1 MAKTSKA
8 EKRSVEILKKIAKL
22 AREYRE
28 VANSLDEVESPFSYH
43 QALVIGIW
51 CPDGDVALTALVGHS
66 LLCDGIIARMD
77 KSTKHQRFALQ
88 AFQGLK
94 SFKER
99 LIFIG

>member
-77 KSTKHQRFALQ
+77 KSTKTPEVCSTSFSRLKKALKN
-88 AFQGLK
+88 A
-94 SFKER
+94 
-99 LIFIG
+99 